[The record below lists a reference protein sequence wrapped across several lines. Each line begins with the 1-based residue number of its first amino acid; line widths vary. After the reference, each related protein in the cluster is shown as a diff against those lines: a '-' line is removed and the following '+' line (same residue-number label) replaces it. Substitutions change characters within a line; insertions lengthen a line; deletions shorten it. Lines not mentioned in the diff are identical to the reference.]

1 MRRLQKFGSI
11 LLVLPLCLTML
22 PVTAGAEEP
31 EAADGWDSSADT
43 GWYEKG
49 GGEDGSEFT
58 ISTAEQLAGL
68 AAIVNGTAEIE
79 KDSFSGKTITL
90 AADIDLKGREWT
102 PIGKDSI
109 SSRFNGTFDGGGR
122 TISGLYIN
130 KDTTSDTGSVYLGLF
145 GYVGEGTVKEL
156 TVTGSVI
163 GCDNRS
169 GTSDYYAGGIVGAC
183 GGDGDIVNC
192 MADVT
197 VTGNSKGTRTAVGG
211 IVGKNSGEVTGCISK
226 GTVSAKGTVAANAGG
241 IAGENSYGSIINC
254 CNTDSVIGDS
264 CAGGIAGNSSSSD
277 VTNCYNT
284 GEVSGSGTVGGVVGE
299 CSFGN
304 ISNCYNTG
312 EVSGSG
318 IVGGVIGLN
327 YDRLPTTVS
336 NCYYLTGTA
345 DKGVGNNPG
354 IGEGAGVK
362 SNAEFA
368 SGEVAWLLQ
377 GVQTSQVW
385 GQTLGVGGDC
395 FPVLLCFDPTA
406 TPVFKAAFL
415 NGNEEFAAGY
425 VNSGGTVNLP
435 GGVPTG
441 NGAFLGW
448 FDAETGGTEVTGPIT
463 VTGNA
468 TYYARFGTTPEPE
481 PTPPSQ
487 PSGGSDSEPSY
498 SPVLDVGNGGTVR
511 VNPRTPGA
519 GDGVTITVEPDQGY
533 EVDAVTV
540 TDQSGEPVAV
550 TDNRDGTYRFTQP
563 RGRVTIRVTFR
574 EIKTDLPFT
583 DVPED
588 YWAADAIAWA
598 YTNGYMNGV
607 SAGTFLPGGTISRQ
621 QVWMIL
627 ARRSGENPANMAAA
641 RTWAMGNGISDGT
654 TPGGAVTR
662 QQLAALLYRFA
673 RLMGYDTTQGGM
685 AIWEF
690 PDVGDISGYAEAAM
704 DWAVSAGII
713 NGTSQGT
720 LNPQGQATRAQ
731 FAVMLMRLCR
741 LNRA

>member
-11 LLVLPLCLTML
+11 LLVLALCLTML

-31 EAADGWDSSADT
+31 EAADGWDSRADT
-43 GWYEKG
+43 GWYEEG
-49 GGEDGSEFT
+49 GGEDGREFT
-58 ISTAEQLAGL
+58 ISTAEELAGL
-68 AAIVNGTAEIE
+68 AQLVNGGT
-79 KDSFSGKTITL
+79 DFSGKTITL
-90 AADIDLKGREWT
+90 TADIDLTGREWT

-109 SSRFNGTFDGGGR
+109 SSRFNGTFDGGGH

-130 KDTTSDTGSVYLGLF
+130 KDVTSDTGSVYLGLF
-145 GYVGEGTVKEL
+145 GYVGEGTVKKL

-163 GCDNRS
+163 GCDNRT

-183 GGDGDIVNC
+183 DKGGDIVNC

-197 VTGNSKGTRTAVGG
+197 VTGNSNGTRTVVGG
-211 IVGKNSGEVTGCISK
+211 IVGKNGGKVTGCISK
-226 GTVSAKGTVAANAGG
+226 GAVSAKGTGTGNVTANAGG
-241 IAGENSYGSIINC
+241 IAGENSNGSIINC
-254 CNTDSVIGDS
+254 CNTGSVIGDS
-264 CAGGIAGNSSSSD
+264 CAGGIAGNSSSSE

-312 EVSGSG
+312 SVSGSG

-345 DKGVGNNPG
+345 DKGVGNIPG

-468 TYYARFGTTPEPE
+468 TYYARFGESAST
-481 PTPPSQ
+481 
-487 PSGGSDSEPSY
+487 GGSGEPSY

-519 GDGVTITVEPDQGY
+519 GDDVTITVEPDQGY
-533 EVDAVTV
+533 EVEEVTV
-540 TDQSGEPVAV
+540 TDRNGDEVEV
-550 TDNRDGTYRFTQP
+550 IDNGDGTFTFEQP
-563 RGRVTIRVTFR
+563 RGRVTISVAFR
-574 EIKTDLPFT
+574 ERSAPLPFT

-627 ARRSGENPANMAAA
+627 ARLSGENPANMAAA